1 MGLPEGGVTMSYWV
15 VMFDRDGG
23 ELDPEGPF
31 DCQSDAQSHGEFML
45 DWRWVTYEIQK
56 EDAQ

>member
-1 MGLPEGGVTMSYWV
+1 MMYWV

-31 DCQSDAQSHGEFML
+31 EYRDEAKSHGEFML
-45 DWRWVTYEIQK
+45 DCQWVTYEIQ
-56 EDAQ
+56 EGEE

>member
-1 MGLPEGGVTMSYWV
+1 MMSYWV

-31 DCQSDAQSHGEFML
+31 DCQSDANSHGEFML
-45 DWRWVTYEIQK
+45 DWRWVTYEIQM
-56 EDAQ
+56 EDGV